1 MSRGPGR
8 IERAIEALFV
18 AEPGRTFST
27 DELVEA
33 VYRGVNRIEKKH
45 RVVVLRAANKV
56 AERMHWAKWQCER
69 LGQGDGWGRSPSL
82 SGRGA
87 VYVNLLDVRSYAL
100 GNLLVDHVHADKS
113 VAEIE
118 AMLDAENAKDIAYGG
133 VWWFHVEEAKAKL
146 LGCAVDPETQRMI
159 DVDKEGSK
167 QFCESLKAISPH
179 APSNASAS
187 LDAARPMH
195 TSHLR

>member
-118 AMLDAENAKDIAYGG
+118 AMLDAENAKDIAYGRG
-133 VWWFHVEEAKAKL
+133 MVVSRRRS
-146 LGCAVDPETQRMI
+146 Q
-159 DVDKEGSK
+159 S
-167 QFCESLKAISPH
+167 Q
-179 APSNASAS
+179 
-187 LDAARPMH
+187 
-195 TSHLR
+195 TSRVRRRS